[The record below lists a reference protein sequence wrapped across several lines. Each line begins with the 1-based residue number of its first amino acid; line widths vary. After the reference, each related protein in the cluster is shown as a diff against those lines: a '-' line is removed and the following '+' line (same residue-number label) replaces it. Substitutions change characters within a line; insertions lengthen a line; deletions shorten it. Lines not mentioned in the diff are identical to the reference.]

1 MSEHHLQTWTERR
14 RDQARIEA
22 LEAEL
27 AAVSKQADELAG
39 AYTNALDA
47 LADAQWHASVEAAGA
62 EAAAEATAALVA
74 KLTLRRQ
81 RQLARAE
88 RIRERIA
95 RALASL
101 GLKRLPTAAGMVTLT
116 AAPPRVIVTD
126 EEAIPPAWWV
136 ERVTLTLD
144 KAGMRRAL
152 QAGETI
158 EGATLSNRADTIRVR
173 T

>member
-1 MSEHHLQTWTERR
+1 MTTQLELQAAE
-14 RDQARIEA
+14 ARA
-22 LEAEL
+22 LLADL
-27 AAVSKQADELAG
+27 AAIGTDLDEETVATVIEGETTLAESV
-39 AYTNALDA
+39 
-47 LADAQWHASVEAAGA
+47 ASAIVEAAGA